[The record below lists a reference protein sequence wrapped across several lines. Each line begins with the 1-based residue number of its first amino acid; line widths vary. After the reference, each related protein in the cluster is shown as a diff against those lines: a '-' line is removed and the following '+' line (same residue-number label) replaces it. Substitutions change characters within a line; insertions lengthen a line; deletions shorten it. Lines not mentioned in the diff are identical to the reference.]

1 MPLSRAATPA
11 RCTALKMPESMLV
24 LTRPRASMA
33 TGLPTA
39 QPIRQPVMLKILDS
53 EPNSTATS
61 MAPGTWRT
69 DGATKPS

>member
-1 MPLSRAATPA
+1 
-11 RCTALKMPESMLV
+11 
-24 LTRPRASMA
+24 MA

-53 EPNSTATS
+53 DPNSMATS
-61 MAPGTWRT
+61 VAPGTSST